1 MNFDSIK
8 EVKKRELEAI
18 GIIGIDDEGN
28 FEFSDSI
35 LDDDMEDIEEQGKK
49 ILKVSKTSGAKSQ
62 AAAQKAIK
70 AAPKATKEKKVKK
83 TAPKLEEQIAQV
95 PKKYT
100 IQFNKNELEEAELA
114 FATLNSLGEEVEIKD
129 IFNFIMTRGFSVDEK
144 FQIQKIASSR
154 ILEEKLNK
162 YLKENK
168 LKMDREEVLLHLL
181 NEKIQ

>member
-49 ILKVSKTSGAKSQ
+49 ILKVSKTVSRKSHT
-62 AAAQKAIK
+62 
-70 AAPKATKEKKVKK
+70 TKEKKSRKSPAK
-83 TAPKLEEQIAQV
+83 ISEPIAQA
-95 PKKYT
+95 PRKYT
-100 IQFNKNELEEAELA
+100 IQFNKNENEEAELA
-114 FATLNSLGEEVEIKD
+114 FATLSSLGEEVEIKD
-129 IFNFIMTRGFSVDEK
+129 IFNFIMTRGFSADEK